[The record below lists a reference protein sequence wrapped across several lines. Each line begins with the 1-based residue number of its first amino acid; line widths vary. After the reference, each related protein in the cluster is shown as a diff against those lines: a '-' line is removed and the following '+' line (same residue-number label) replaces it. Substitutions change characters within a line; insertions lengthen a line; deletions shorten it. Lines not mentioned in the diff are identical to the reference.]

1 MTPDAPTPRFG
12 AVLTAMVTPFDEH
25 GELDLDA
32 AVALAR
38 WLCEHGSDGL
48 VLAGTTGEGPVLSDD
63 ERLALWRAVAEAVTV
78 PVLAG
83 SGSND
88 TRHSVELTKAAS
100 DTGVDGILCVTPYYR
115 CV

>member
-1 MTPDAPTPRFG
+1 
-12 AVLTAMVTPFDEH
+12 MVTPFDEH

-48 VLAGTTGEGPVLSDD
+48 CLPGRPVRPVLSDD
-63 ERLALWRAVAEAVTV
+63 ERLACAGRRRGGDRPGAG
-78 PVLAG
+78 G

-88 TRHSVELTKAAS
+88 TATRSS
-100 DTGVDGILCVTPYYR
+100 
-115 CV
+115 

>member
-1 MTPDAPTPRFG
+1 
-12 AVLTAMVTPFDEH
+12 
-25 GELDLDA
+25 
-32 AVALAR
+32 
-38 WLCEHGSDGL
+38 
-48 VLAGTTGEGPVLSDD
+48 VLSDD

-100 DTGVDGILCVTPYYR
+100 DTGVDGILCVTRTTTAPPKTPSTALLGGGVGDRPAVVLYESR
-115 CV
+115 CAPAGASPRRRCCAWRATSPTSWPLRTQPVT